1 MIIFSTSIVFFTF
14 AAIISG
20 QKLEVIESDKICTLW
35 QYISGPSVS
44 INTSQCSNQLSYEL
58 SAPASFRLVRFCCT
72 YKSVTQPVVSPPRSK
87 CGRQA
92 IIPLSTRIVGGQEAL
107 PNSWPWLVSLQ
118 YRRRHFCG
126 GTLIVNDNI

>member
-20 QKLEVIESDKICTLW
+20 QKLEHIEGDKICTLW
-35 QYISGPSVS
+35 QYISGSSVN
-44 INTSQCSNQLSYEL
+44 IDTSQCSSQLSYEL
-58 SAPASFRLVRFCCT
+58 SATSSFQLVRFCCT
-72 YKSVTQPVVSPPRSK
+72 YKSATQPVTSPPRSG

-118 YRRRHFCG
+118 YRGRHFCG